1 MNNKINHKV
10 FLFST
15 IQAQFIENDR
25 QLLLRLADV
34 SSTYDSGISAIIKL
48 LYKPILSD
56 TSIAWFASTYSAI
69 MVFISRIFNKTSIV
83 IIGGSDVFKDRQLN
97 YGLLISKWKI
107 IFVKYTLNKADYI
120 FATSNF
126 LIDQSLDLIE
136 NKRENI
142 CVLYPGLDPAYWKP
156 NKKKKST
163 ILTVAHCPN
172 EDRFYIKGIDILF
185 EAACALTEVSFTVIG
200 IDSKI
205 IKNLNIEVPPN
216 IILLKYISNHELL
229 KYYQCAAVYC
239 QPSRIESLSLTV
251 GEAMM
256 CGCIPVVSN
265 TGGMPEIVKNSGY
278 IIPSDNSEALSNAI
292 TKALMSNSN
301 NSRETAMQIFS
312 LSKREQV
319 LREILS

>member
-1 MNNKINHKV
+1 MNNKIIHKV

-25 QLLLRLADV
+25 QLLLRLANV
-34 SSTYDSGISAIIKL
+34 SSTCDTGVSAIIKL

-56 TSIAWFASTYSAI
+56 ISIAWFASTYSAL

-83 IIGGSDVFKDRQLN
+83 IIGGADVCTDQQLN
-97 YGLLISKWKI
+97 YGLLISKWKKF
-107 IFVKYTLNKADYI
+107 FVKYTLNKADYI
-120 FATSNF
+120 FSTSYF
-126 LIDQSLDLIE
+126 LIDKSLDLIE
-136 NKRENI
+136 NKRENM
-142 CVLYPGLDPAYWKP
+142 CVLYPGLDPEYWKP
-156 NKKKKST
+156 NKEKKSRV
-163 ILTVAHCPN
+163 LTVAHCPN

-185 EAACALTEVSFTVIG
+185 ETACSLTEVSFTVIG
-200 IDSKI
+200 IDSKM
-205 IKNLNIEVPPN
+205 IKNLNIKVPPN
-216 IILLKYISNHELL
+216 ILLLKYISNYELL

-265 TGGMPEIVKNSGY
+265 IGGMPEIVKNSGY
-278 IIPSDNSEALSNAI
+278 IVPSENSGALSNAI

-312 LSKREQV
+312 LSKRKQV
-319 LREILS
+319 LKELLS